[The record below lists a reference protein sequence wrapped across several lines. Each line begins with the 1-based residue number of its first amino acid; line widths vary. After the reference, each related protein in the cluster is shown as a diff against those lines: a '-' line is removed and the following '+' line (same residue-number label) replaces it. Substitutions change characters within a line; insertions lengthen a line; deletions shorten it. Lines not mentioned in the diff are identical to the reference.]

1 MSGPPRTSRRS
12 RTVRR
17 IGPLLVAAVAVLLLT
32 PIHAASAGGNDAGD
46 YVSRINALRASVG
59 RAPLQVDGELSS
71 IAQSWSAHMAATG
84 TLSHSPNLASG
95 ISAPWM
101 KLGENVGTG
110 PGNDPIW
117 NAFVN
122 SAHHY
127 ANIVDPD
134 FNRVGVGVA
143 YAANGTQWTTQRFM
157 QVGGGSGGGGAGGGG
172 GGSSSPPAKSST
184 PKAKASPSTAAPTT
198 TTTPPPAPV
207 TTTPPPPQPGP
218 PPPADSARVAAV
230 LTALHHLSS

>member
-1 MSGPPRTSRRS
+1 MSRPLHTSRRS

-17 IGPLLVAAVAVLLLT
+17 IGLLAVTAVAVLLLA
-32 PIHAASAGGNDAGD
+32 PIHSASAGGNDAGD
-46 YVSRINALRASVG
+46 YVSRINALRSSVG
-59 RAPLQVDGELSS
+59 RAPLQVDGELTS
-71 IAQSWSAHMAATG
+71 IAQSWSAHMASTG
-84 TLSHSPNLASG
+84 TLAHSPNLATG
-95 ISAPWM
+95 ISSPWM

-127 ANIVDPD
+127 ANIVDPA

-143 YAANGTQWTTQRFM
+143 YSASGTQWTTQRFM
-157 QVGGGSGGGGAGGGG
+157 QVGGGSSGGGSGGGG
-172 GGSSSPPAKSST
+172 GGSSSTPAKAST
-184 PKAKASPSTAAPTT
+184 PKAKASPSTAAPTP
-198 TTTPPPAPV
+198 TTTPPPPPAPV
-207 TTTPPPPQPGP
+207 TPPPPQPGP

>member
-1 MSGPPRTSRRS
+1 MSRAPRSSRRP

-17 IGPLLVAAVAVLLLT
+17 IGPLVVAAVLVLLLS
-32 PIHAASAGGNDAGD
+32 PIHSASAGGNDAGD
-46 YVSRINALRASVG
+46 YVRRINALRASVG
-59 RAPLQVDGELSS
+59 RAPLQVDGELTS
-71 IAQSWSAHMAATG
+71 IAQGWAAHMASTG
-84 TLSHSPNLASG
+84 SLSHSPSLSAG
-95 ISAPWM
+95 ISAQWT

-110 PGNDPIW
+110 PNNDAIW

-143 YAANGTQWTTQRFM
+143 YASSGQQWTTQRFM
-157 QVGGGSGGGGAGGGG
+157 QVGGGSSGGGGSGGGG
-172 GGSSSPPAKSST
+172 GGSSSPPATSST
-184 PKAKASPSTAAPTT
+184 PKAKANPSTAAPTT
-198 TTTPPPAPV
+198 TTPPPPAPV
-207 TTTPPPPQPGP
+207 TPLPPQPGP

-230 LTALHHLSS
+230 LTALHHLST